1 MGNEELSALTK
12 AVMELNVQIKHIDT
26 KQDEMLS
33 DVKSIKEAIYNPENG
48 LYARVKALETKIEHL
63 EKDKASIL
71 VKTDIEKL
79 TEWKNGLS
87 KFMWSIGIAIAGLI
101 LNALADKI
109 I

>member
-1 MGNEELSALTK
+1 MGSEELGALTK
-12 AVMELNVQIKHIDT
+12 AIMELNVQMKHIGS

-63 EKDKASIL
+63 EKDKASVM
-71 VKTDIEKL
+71 VKSDIERII
-79 TEWKNGLS
+79 EWKEGLS
-87 KFMWSIGIAIAGLI
+87 KFIWTIGISIAGLI